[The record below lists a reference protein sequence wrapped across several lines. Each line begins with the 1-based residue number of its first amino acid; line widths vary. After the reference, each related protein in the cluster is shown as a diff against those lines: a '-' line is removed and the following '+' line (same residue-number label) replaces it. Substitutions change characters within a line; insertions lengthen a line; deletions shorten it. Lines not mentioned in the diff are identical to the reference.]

1 MNKIFDR
8 YNSEIKSIVIWS
20 TYVLLPLIIEIFTSL
35 LISGIYVLIISYFL
49 TKGVLT
55 SFDLAILFY
64 FLSAWI
70 YAIYVFFK
78 NGSAFVRSL
87 LGWHIFIVSTIRKN
101 PWSVIPIIALMIL
114 LLFFS
119 QKPDINTNK
128 LNLFQTRLESIV
140 LNLKTVDNWSK
151 YSTDNLNSALTKYQE
166 IDKDFSKSIQRF
178 SKPPN
183 IATLP
188 SSSQEID
195 NLLSDFYSL
204 IAHLNSG
211 KVDISSTNN
220 SLNENLGILEDNV
233 KQVSNIKQQSRTI
246 CQDIEQNK
254 NLYKCNLISSLAQEL
269 EKEIEKLKLSLEQ
282 VQQLS
287 AQISKSDINRQIISP
302 KLREIWQIELEKRK
316 SFDLQRT
323 DEWLKKTTDLM
334 AITQKKMIQVQQE
347 SPISK
352 TEIDEALR
360 VSNLARIEY
369 DRVSANVKN
378 RESRLISINDID
390 PNIILESSNRDKI
403 SLTKQNTNLNNIEK
417 SVKRLLPDIE
427 LKLDEL
433 ISNKNTLI
441 GSKGTGYILLIQAN
455 NTSDRTYV
463 NLIRAKKTELDN
475 LYTKLGNL
483 IKETRVFKKNI
494 SNKSGKILLELG
506 TMKSI
511 SADLDSRNDELIARI
526 KSAILSS
533 NLKTGVPIFISIF
546 TIGMII
552 WLQSR
557 KQLVNRTSNVNK
569 NKAVAKLIEVIQ
581 DAKEPQ
587 AVRFHAIDVLYHE
600 IPSVTKQEVALIK
613 KKVKD
618 LSNSSLKE
626 NVRVAARLRD
636 VALALEHRLRE
647 KEQIGG

>member
-35 LISGIYVLIISYFL
+35 LISGIYVLIVSYFL

-151 YSTDNLNSALTKYQE
+151 YSTENLNSSLTKYQE

-246 CQDIEQNK
+246 CQDTEQNK
-254 NLYKCNLISSLAQEL
+254 NLDKCNSITGLTQEL

-282 VQQLS
+282 VQKLS
-287 AQISKSDINRQIISP
+287 AQITKSDINRQIISP
-302 KLREIWQIELEKRK
+302 KLREVWQIELQKRK

-323 DEWLKKTTDLM
+323 DEWLKETTDLM
-334 AITQKKMIQVQQE
+334 AITQKKMSQVQQE
-347 SPISK
+347 SPIYK

-369 DRVSANVKN
+369 DRISDNVKN
-378 RESRLISINDID
+378 RELRLISINDTD

-455 NTSDRTYV
+455 NTSDRTYIDS
-463 NLIRAKKTELDN
+463 IRDKKTELDN

-483 IKETRVFKKNI
+483 IKETRVFKKII
-494 SNKSGKILLELG
+494 SNESGKILLELG

-533 NLKTGVPIFISIF
+533 NLKTGIPIFISIF

-557 KQLVNRTSNVNK
+557 KQLVNRISNVNK

-581 DAKEPQ
+581 DVKEPQ

-618 LSNSSLKE
+618 LSNSPLKE